1 MRLRGAEDTEFEMKV
16 TGYQFSHLKQEPYD
30 SDWLNIHVDVAHP
43 RGDWSKTDACLL
55 TFELS
60 QLIDW
65 LRSIADECPE
75 HAQIDFMEPELWFE
89 WFGGD
94 RNALRIYLHYSLRPS
109 WSPYHGKNEEEE
121 LFVEFEVMPKDLR
134 SFADY
139 LSKEL
144 QRFPVRV
151 GISKRFSGH

>member
-1 MRLRGAEDTEFEMKV
+1 MRLRGAENTEFEMKV

-65 LRSIADECPE
+65 LRSIADECP
-75 HAQIDFMEPELWFE
+75 AAFFE
-89 WFGGD
+89 GQT
-94 RNALRIYLHYSLRPS
+94 HSLCSRG
-109 WSPYHGKNEEEE
+109 Y
-121 LFVEFEVMPKDLR
+121 
-134 SFADY
+134 
-139 LSKEL
+139 
-144 QRFPVRV
+144 RF
-151 GISKRFSGH
+151 I